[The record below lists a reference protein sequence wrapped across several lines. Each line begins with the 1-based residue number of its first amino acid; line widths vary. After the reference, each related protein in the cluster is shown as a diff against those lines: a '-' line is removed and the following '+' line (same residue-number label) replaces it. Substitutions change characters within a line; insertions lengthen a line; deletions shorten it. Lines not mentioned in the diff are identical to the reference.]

1 MPTNS
6 PHERIE
12 VPLRA
17 KDKYQ
22 GPFGTF
28 LVRHGWELL
37 DLAQASIIEER
48 LDELKCLL
56 QTWLFFGLLEEVFG
70 PSAAVRYAL
79 HVLTS
84 QNAPC
89 ENCRRSC

>member
-1 MPTNS
+1 MDHLLMPTNS
-6 PHERIE
+6 QHERIE

-28 LVRHGWELL
+28 LVRHGWKLL
-37 DLAQASIIEER
+37 DLAQANIIEER

-70 PSAAVRYAL
+70 ISAAVRYAL
-79 HVLTS
+79 HVLPS
-84 QNAPC
+84 QNTP
-89 ENCRRSC
+89 

>member
-1 MPTNS
+1 MPKNS
-6 PHERIE
+6 QHERIE
-12 VPLRA
+12 VPFRA
-17 KDKYQ
+17 KIKYQ

-37 DLAQASIIEER
+37 DLAQVSITDERLDER

-70 PSAAVRYAL
+70 TSAAVRYAL
-79 HVLTS
+79 HVLPS
-84 QNAPC
+84 QKAP
-89 ENCRRSC
+89 

>member
-6 PHERIE
+6 QHERIE
-12 VPLRA
+12 VPLQA
-17 KDKYQ
+17 KEKYE

-37 DLAQASIIEER
+37 DLAQATIIEQR

-70 PSAAVRYAL
+70 SSAAVRYVS
-79 HVLTS
+79 HVLPS
-84 QNAPC
+84 QNTPR
-89 ENCRRSC
+89 EG